1 MDVLKELEIFN
12 QEIQEAKSVVK
23 DLKTKRIEWC
33 RLNKEEIKKLYP
45 KKGKIYQIVDN
56 KSAFKYR
63 HYSDNLNDEV
73 YFFKVLNTTFAP
85 HRDFEQDYG
94 DERPTVKGV
103 VLDCNLN
110 EVFSQDQIYITNLKE
125 VNNSSTLKKL
135 QSDFTKVYV
144 MIDKNTGYYK
154 IGRSIN
160 PEKRE
165 RTLQSE
171 KPTIEMLFNHD
182 ARVADEKQLHN
193 MFVDKRVRGEWFDLN
208 GSDLN
213 KIRNYFHSS

>member
-12 QEIQEAKSVVK
+12 QEIQEAKSVVE

-45 KKGKIYQIVDN
+45 KKGKIYQIVDIG
-56 KSAFKYR
+56 SAFQ
-63 HYSDNLNDEV
+63 YSYYLDRLNDEV
-73 YFFKVLNTTFAP
+73 YFFKVLNIAFTP
-85 HRDFEQDYG
+85 HRDFQYDYG
-94 DERPTVKGV
+94 RERPTVKGV

-110 EVFSQDQIYITNLKE
+110 EVYAQDRIYITNLKE

-154 IGRSIN
+154 IGRSTN

-182 ARVADEKQLHN
+182 ARVVDEKHLHN

-213 KIRNYFHSS
+213 KIRTYFHSS